1 MSYFRKQRALSGV
14 SSTFP
19 VHGRPRVAF
28 GLGSLGDDTG
38 PVASPPV
45 VTPTNPV
52 VVGTLSQPTLP
63 DPATVQWQ
71 ANVLAQLQAGVATL
85 QKAELQKWLQIAATL
100 SIPLAGA
107 IWKMIFKRG
116 AASIGTG
123 M

>member
-14 SSTFP
+14 STTFP
-19 VHGRPRVAF
+19 VYRKPRVPF
-28 GLGSLGDDTG
+28 GTLGSLGDDTTG
-38 PVASPPV
+38 AATITS
-45 VTPTNPV
+45 
-52 VVGTLSQPTLP
+52 PTL
-63 DPATVQWQ
+63 TVTAPPETLQWQ
-71 ANVLAQLQAGVATL
+71 ANVLAQLQAGVATM

-123 M
+123 V